1 MRTNKSDEPSI
12 KKPIQIIFTII
23 AFIVFLAFGYLLS
36 PPGII
41 NIRNKSNPIFSWNMI
56 SSQRSS
62 ISKSQLNDSYSPV
75 SNSTHLWSIPFADEN
90 YFRLA
95 RLLPC
100 RTVEYKGGPKPDKI
114 DSCDHSSTNEY
125 SIQNTIQA
133 QKWIYEHQHPSNC
146 ANKRFAIIQNFAL
159 SGFGSILHQIV
170 WAFGMALAE
179 NRIAIYKTPGNWVR

>member
-1 MRTNKSDEPSI
+1 MVLTNYNKLLITKPAKITFIIIAITLFLTLHYILSPGITNK
-12 KKPIQIIFTII
+12 
-23 AFIVFLAFGYLLS
+23 
-36 PPGII
+36 
-41 NIRNKSNPIFSWNMI
+41 RNKLNSIFSLYIESN
-56 SSQRSS
+56 QKSS
-62 ISKSQLNDSYSPV
+62 INKQQFDDSYSPV

-100 RTVEYKGGPKPDKI
+100 RTVEYKGGPKIDKI
-114 DSCDHSSTNEY
+114 DSCDYSSTNEY
-125 SIQNTIQA
+125 SIQNTIHA

-146 ANKRFAIIQNFAL
+146 TNKRFAIIQNFAS
-159 SGFGSILHQIV
+159 SGFGSILHQIG

>member
-1 MRTNKSDEPSI
+1 MVLANYNKLLI
-12 KKPIQIIFTII
+12 TKPAKITFIITAITLVLTLHYI
-23 AFIVFLAFGYLLS
+23 LS
-36 PPGII
+36 PGIT
-41 NIRNKSNPIFSWNMI
+41 NIRNKSNPIFSLYLESN
-56 SSQRSS
+56 QRSS
-62 ISKSQLNDSYSPV
+62 SNKRQFDDSYSPV

-100 RTVEYKGGPKPDKI
+100 RTVEYKRGPKIDKI
-114 DSCDHSSTNEY
+114 DSCDHSTTNEY

-146 ANKRFAIIQNFAL
+146 TNKRFAIIQNFAL

>member
-1 MRTNKSDEPSI
+1 LYIE
-12 KKPIQIIFTII
+12 
-23 AFIVFLAFGYLLS
+23 
-36 PPGII
+36 
-41 NIRNKSNPIFSWNMI
+41 SN
-56 SSQRSS
+56 QRSS
-62 ISKSQLNDSYSPV
+62 SNKRQFDDSYSPV

-100 RTVEYKGGPKPDKI
+100 RTVEYKRGPKIDKI
-114 DSCDHSSTNEY
+114 DSCDHSTTNEY

-146 ANKRFAIIQNFAL
+146 TNKRFAIIQNFAL
-159 SGFGSILHQIV
+159 SGFGSILHQIA
-170 WAFGMALAE
+170 WAFGTALAE